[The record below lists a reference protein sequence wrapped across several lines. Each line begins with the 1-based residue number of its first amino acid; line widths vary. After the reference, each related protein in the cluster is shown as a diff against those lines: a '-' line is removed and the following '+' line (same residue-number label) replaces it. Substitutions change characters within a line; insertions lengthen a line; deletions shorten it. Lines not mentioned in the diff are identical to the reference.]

1 MAIIKGVWSLVNVTT
16 FLFCLKHN
24 NLLVFVENPRY
35 PVPGTLGVMERVGN
49 SRVEVYEKVV
59 RYLKGF

>member
-1 MAIIKGVWSLVNVTT
+1 MAIIKGVWSIVNVTT

-24 NLLVFVENPRY
+24 NLLVFRCES
-35 PVPGTLGVMERVGN
+35 PVPGIPGFMERVEN